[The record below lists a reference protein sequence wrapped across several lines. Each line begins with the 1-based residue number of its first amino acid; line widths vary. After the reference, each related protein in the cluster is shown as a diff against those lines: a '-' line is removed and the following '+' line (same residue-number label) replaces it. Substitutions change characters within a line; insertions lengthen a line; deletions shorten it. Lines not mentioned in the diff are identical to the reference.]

1 MNKQKSVAF
10 RIELEKYELL
20 KQKAAKENMKI
31 GEYLRDLVYAD
42 LEEKTSNELT
52 IKKINKLLKTINDLG
67 FTIDKDQKEDG

>member
-20 KQKAAKENMKI
+20 KQKAAKENVNI

-42 LEEKTSNELT
+42 LEEKTPTELT
-52 IKKINKLLKTINDLG
+52 VKNMNKLLRTMKELG
-67 FTIDKDQKEDG
+67 FTIDTNQKEDG